1 MSTGQL
7 FRNFTYE
14 FETLKWWLYMRSTA
28 IGPSILGRGVWKFA
42 MACVH
47 DYDEVGF
54 HVVEKGDA
62 WAIVPAYEVDI
73 RSLPADYKDAAAAN
87 LRWRSVIDWLA
98 GPCRT
103 AGPGRAPASRW
114 NLLGWESM
122 RAMTVRRCFE
132 NMGLHIRSRGRI
144 CRST

>member
-1 MSTGQL
+1 M
-7 FRNFTYE
+7 
-14 FETLKWWLYMRSTA
+14 
-28 IGPSILGRGVWKFA
+28 VW
-42 MACVH
+42 VR
-47 DYDEVGF
+47 DLDEVGF

-62 WAIVPAYEVDI
+62 WAIVPAYEVDF

-87 LRWRSVIDWLA
+87 LRWWPVVDWLA

-122 RAMTVRRCFE
+122 RAMTVRRRFE

-144 CRST
+144 YRYNVIQ